1 MSTSVPALTPEQRA
15 EALAKAAR
23 IRKDR
28 GEMLAALKAGR
39 VSLLDVLDREDDAA
53 RHTRVLQLLR
63 SLPGVGT
70 VRARRHLIDLG
81 ISETR
86 RVQGLGERQR
96 ERLVKLFPPQS

>member
-1 MSTSVPALTPEQRA
+1 MPARIPTLTPEQRA

-28 GEMLAALKAGR
+28 SEMLAGLKAGR
-39 VSLLDVLDREDDAA
+39 ISLLDVLDRDDDTA
-53 RHTRVLQLLR
+53 RQTRTLHLLQ
-63 SLPGVGT
+63 SLPGIGK

-96 ERLVKLFPPQS
+96 ERLIKLFPPQG